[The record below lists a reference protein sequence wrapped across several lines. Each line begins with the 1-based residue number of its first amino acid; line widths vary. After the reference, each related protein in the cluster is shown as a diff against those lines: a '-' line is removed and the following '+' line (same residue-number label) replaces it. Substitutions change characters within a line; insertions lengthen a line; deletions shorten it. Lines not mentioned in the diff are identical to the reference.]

1 MVGLS
6 SALADWQRGGIIHD
20 YCGQHIFV
28 KIAGTGPALL
38 LIHGYPTSSYDWHAV
53 WEPLSAHF
61 TLIAPDMLGLGFSDK
76 PVNHTYSIQD
86 HADMHE
92 SLIKAMGLRAVHV
105 MAHDLGVS
113 VAQELLARREQDPAL
128 AAIASL
134 TLLNG
139 GVCPEAYRPRPIQRL
154 LASPLGSWIGPHV
167 SKAAFERAIASLFG
181 PGMPPSPD
189 LLNDF
194 WSLVNH
200 HDGRKVTHA
209 VGRFWRERLGLRDRL
224 LAPLLRSTVPI
235 RFINGASDP
244 NSGRHM
250 MDSYRA
256 LSPDE
261 DIVNLE
267 GIGHWPQIEA
277 PTAVALSFMAFVS
290 AHTAPQHPTEVGYQL
305 REIAPTLALAPY

>member
-1 MVGLS
+1 MIDLS
-6 SALADWQRGGIIHD
+6 STLADWHSRGEYHD
-20 YCGQHIFV
+20 FCGRRIFV
-28 KIAGTGPALL
+28 RTAGSGPPLL

-53 WEPLSAHF
+53 WEHFAAHF
-61 TLIAPDMLGLGFSDK
+61 TVIAPDMLGLGFSDK
-76 PVNHTYSIQD
+76 PLNHHYSIAD

-92 SLIKAMGLRAVHV
+92 SLIIALGRPTVHV

-113 VAQELLARREQDPAL
+113 VAQELLARREQVTTLVP
-128 AAIASL
+128 IASL

-167 SKAAFERAIASLFG
+167 SKAAFDRAIVSLFS
-181 PGMPPSPD
+181 PDMPPSCE

-194 WSLVNH
+194 WSLVNY

-209 VGRFWRERLGLRDRL
+209 VGRFWRERLGLRERL

-250 MDSYRA
+250 MDSYRT

-261 DIVNLE
+261 DIVSLE

-277 PTAVALSFMAFVS
+277 PKDVAHSFLAFAS
-290 AHTAPQHPTEVGYQL
+290 EHTH
-305 REIAPTLALAPY
+305 R

>member
-1 MVGLS
+1 MVVLS
-6 SALADWQRGGIIHD
+6 SALAEWLRGGACHD
-20 YCGQHIFV
+20 YRGHQIFV
-28 KIAGTGPALL
+28 QTAGTGPALL

-53 WEPLSAHF
+53 WEPLCAHF
-61 TLIAPDMLGLGFSDK
+61 TVIAPDMLGMGFSAK
-76 PVNHTYSIQD
+76 PAHYNYSIQD

-92 SLIKAMGLRAVHV
+92 SLIKALGLRAVHV

-113 VAQELLARREQDPAL
+113 VAQELLARREQDATLPP
-128 AAIASL
+128 IASL

-167 SKAAFERAIASLFG
+167 SKAAFDRAICSLFG
-181 PGMPPSPD
+181 QGMPPSRD

-194 WSLVNH
+194 WSLVNY
-200 HDGRKVTHA
+200 HDGRKVTHL

-224 LAPLLRSTVPI
+224 LAPLLRSTVPV

-261 DIVNLE
+261 DIVSLE

-277 PTAVALSFMAFVS
+277 PAAVALSFLGFVGACS
-290 AHTAPQHPTEVGYQL
+290 RA
-305 REIAPTLALAPY
+305 

>member
-6 SALADWQRGGIIHD
+6 SALADWQQGGEYHD
-20 YCGQHIFV
+20 YRGHQIFV
-28 KIAGTGPALL
+28 RTAGSGPPLL

-53 WEPLSAHF
+53 WELFGAHF

-76 PVNHTYSIQD
+76 PLDYRYSIAD

-92 SLIKAMGLRAVHV
+92 SLITALGLHTVHV

-113 VAQELLARREQDPAL
+113 VAQELLARREQFTTLVP
-128 AAIASL
+128 IASL

-167 SKAAFERAIASLFG
+167 SKAAFDRAIVSLFS
-181 PGMPPSPD
+181 PGLQPSRD

-194 WSLVNH
+194 WSLVNYR
-200 HDGRKVTHA
+200 DGRKVTHA
-209 VGRFWRERLGLRDRL
+209 VGRFWRERLGLRERL
-224 LAPLLRSTVPI
+224 LAPLLRSAVPI

-250 MDSYRA
+250 MDSYRT

-261 DIVNLE
+261 DIVSLE

-277 PTAVALSFMAFVS
+277 PEAVALSFIAFAS
-290 AHTAPQHPTEVGYQL
+290 ARTHP
-305 REIAPTLALAPY
+305 

>member
-1 MVGLS
+1 MVALS
-6 SALADWQRGGIIHD
+6 SALAEWQRGGTYCD
-20 YCGQHIFV
+20 YAGHRIFV
-28 KIAGTGPALL
+28 KTAGTGPALL

-61 TLIAPDMLGLGFSDK
+61 TVIAPDMLGLGFSDK
-76 PVNHTYSIQD
+76 PVHHAYSIQD

-92 SLIKAMGLRAVHV
+92 ALIKAIGLRAVHV

-113 VAQELLARREQDPAL
+113 VAQELLARREQDPTL

-167 SKAAFERAIASLFG
+167 SRAAFERAIVSLFG
-181 PGMPPSPD
+181 PSMQPGPD

-194 WSLVNH
+194 WSLVNYR
-200 HDGRKVTHA
+200 DGRRVTHA
-209 VGRFWRERLGLRDRL
+209 VGRFWRERLGLRERL

-261 DIVNLE
+261 DIVSLE

-277 PTAVALSFMAFVS
+277 PTAVALSFMAFVG
-290 AHTAPQHPTEVGYQL
+290 TCQAPG
-305 REIAPTLALAPY
+305 ALPR

>member
-6 SALADWQRGGIIHD
+6 TALADWKRGGSSHN
-20 YCGQHIFV
+20 YQGHNIFV
-28 KIAGTGPALL
+28 KIAGRGPALL

-53 WEPLSAHF
+53 WEQFSAHF
-61 TLIAPDMLGLGFSDK
+61 TFIAPDMLGMGFSDK
-76 PVNHTYSIQD
+76 PRSYSYSIQD
-86 HADMHE
+86 HANMHE

-113 VAQELLARREQDPAL
+113 VAQELLARREQDPTL
-128 AAIASL
+128 PAITSL

-167 SKAAFERAIASLFG
+167 SKAAFDRAIVPLFG
-181 PGMPPSPD
+181 PGFPPSQD

-194 WSLVNH
+194 WSLVNY

-209 VGRFWRERLGLRDRL
+209 VGRFWRERLGLRERL
-224 LAPLLRSTVPI
+224 LAPLLRSTVPV
-235 RFINGASDP
+235 RLINGASDP

-250 MDSYRA
+250 MDRYRT

-261 DIVNLE
+261 DIVSLD

-277 PTAVALSFMAFVS
+277 PMAVALSFMAFVS
-290 AHTAPQHPTEVGYQL
+290 A
-305 REIAPTLALAPY
+305 